1 MIRRWVIFASCTV
14 AGGALGGWVA
24 SKEGISWGLLLGA
37 AVWQFLDSFFARRLL
52 KWLRSEQSNET
63 PVLMSGAQP
72 RLPGV
77 WGDIADRIR
86 RLLKN
91 RDQQYKESQARLDE
105 FLAALQAS
113 PNGVVL
119 LDAQGRIEWCNQ
131 TAAQHFGFDA
141 QRDMQQHIANLVRDP
156 VFNAYMSK
164 GNFSREV
171 VIPGNF
177 STPARPV
184 KLSVHVHGYGNDR
197 KLLLSRDI
205 TAVEQAEAMRRDF
218 VANVSHEIRTPL
230 TVVSG
235 FIETLQTLPLK
246 KPERDRYL
254 ALMAQQSQRM
264 QTLVEDL
271 LTLSRLEGSPLP
283 GAGEWTATK
292 PLFAQCEQEAQAL
305 SVVIAPQGHQLVF
318 EPGLDC
324 EIAGIHREIGS
335 ALSNL
340 VTNAV
345 RYTPENGLIRVT
357 WKLLADGRG
366 EFRVKDSGPGI
377 APEHLPRLTERFYRV
392 DRSRSRET
400 GGTGLGLA
408 IVKHVAQ
415 RHGAELRIAS
425 QVGQGS
431 CFSIIFPAARVRP
444 LSGASNLAG
453 PSPLAAPYGI
463 PQQAQQTAR
472 HQADGYRA
480 GGPETVG

>member
-1 MIRRWVIFASCTV
+1 MIRRWLVFASCAV
-14 AGGALGGWVA
+14 VGGAAGWWAA
-24 SKEGISWGLLLGA
+24 SREGLAWGLLLGA
-37 AVWQFLDSFFARRLL
+37 AGWQLLDSFYARRLL
-52 KWLRSEQSNET
+52 NWLRSEQSNDT
-63 PVLMSGAQP
+63 PLLMAGAQP

-77 WGDIADRIR
+77 WGEAADRVR

-91 RDQQYKESQARLDE
+91 RHQQYRDSQARLDE

-119 LDAQGRIEWCNQ
+119 LDGEGRIEWCNQ

-141 QRDMQQHIANLVRDP
+141 QRDIQQHIANLVREP
-156 VFNAYMSK
+156 AFNAYMAT
-164 GNFSREV
+164 GNFSHEV

-184 KLSVHVHGYGNDR
+184 KLSVHVHRYGNDR

-205 TAVEQAEAMRRDF
+205 TSVEQAEAMRRDF

-254 ALMAQQSQRM
+254 ALMALQSQRM
-264 QTLVEDL
+264 QTLVDDL

-283 GAGEWTATK
+283 GDHEWSATK
-292 PLFAQCEQEAQAL
+292 ILFAQCEQEARAL
-305 SVVIAPQGHQLVF
+305 SGVIAPQGHQLVF
-318 EPGLDC
+318 EPGPAC
-324 EIAGIHREIGS
+324 EIAGIQRELCS

-345 RYTPENGLIRVT
+345 RYTPETGLIRVT
-357 WKLLADGRG
+357 WTLLDDGRG
-366 EFRVKDSGPGI
+366 EFRVQDSGPGI

-415 RHGAELRIAS
+415 RHGAELKIQS

-431 CFSIIFPAARVRP
+431 CFSIVFPAARVRTVQ
-444 LSGASNLAG
+444 
-453 PSPLAAPYGI
+453 AA
-463 PQQAQQTAR
+463 
-472 HQADGYRA
+472 
-480 GGPETVG
+480 

>member
-1 MIRRWVIFASCTV
+1 MIRRWIVFAACAV
-14 AGGALGGWVA
+14 AGGAVGWWIA
-24 SKEGISWGLLLGA
+24 LREGLAWGLLFGA
-37 AVWQFLDSFFARRLL
+37 AIWQLIDSFYARRLL
-52 KWLRSEQSNET
+52 AWLRSEQSNET
-63 PVLMSGAQP
+63 PVLMAGAQP
-72 RLPGV
+72 GLPGV
-77 WGDIADRIR
+77 WGEAADRIR

-91 RDQQYKESQARLDE
+91 RHQQYSESQARLDE

-119 LDAQGRIEWCNQ
+119 LDDEGRIEWCNQ
-131 TAAQHFGFDA
+131 TAAQHFGFDSR
-141 QRDMQQHIANLVRDP
+141 RDLQQHIANLVRDP
-156 VFNAYMSK
+156 GFNAYMAAA
-164 GNFSREV
+164 NFSHEV

-184 KLSVHVHGYGNDR
+184 KLSVHVHRYRKDR

-205 TAVEQAEAMRRDF
+205 TALEQAEVMRRDF

-254 ALMAQQSQRM
+254 ALMALQSQRM
-264 QTLVEDL
+264 QTLVDDL

-283 GAGEWTATK
+283 GAHEWMVTAS
-292 PLFAQCEQEAQAL
+292 LFAQCEQEARAL
-305 SVVIAPQGHQLVF
+305 SSVISAQGHELVF
-318 EPGLDC
+318 EAGPAC
-324 EIAGIHREIGS
+324 EIAGLHRELCS

-345 RYTPENGLIRVT
+345 RYTPASGLIQVSWT
-357 WKLLADGRG
+357 MLADGRG
-366 EFRVKDSGPGI
+366 KFCVQDSGPGI
-377 APEHLPRLTERFYRV
+377 AAEHLPRLTERFYRV

-415 RHGAELRIAS
+415 RHGAELRIES

-431 CFSIIFPAARVRP
+431 CFCIIFPAGRVRR
-444 LSGASNLAG
+444 
-453 PSPLAAPYGI
+453 
-463 PQQAQQTAR
+463 QTQPA
-472 HQADGYRA
+472 
-480 GGPETVG
+480 